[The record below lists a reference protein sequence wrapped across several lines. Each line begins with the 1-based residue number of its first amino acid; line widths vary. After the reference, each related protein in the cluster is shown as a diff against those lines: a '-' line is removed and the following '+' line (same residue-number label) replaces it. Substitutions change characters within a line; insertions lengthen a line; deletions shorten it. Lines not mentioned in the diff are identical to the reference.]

1 MSSINKICREYNWVC
16 KHIKGPLYRIKMQEL
31 YIEVNKA
38 MKDPGLTPEQKLK
51 LIGIVKTMKMF
62 ELIPYILE
70 LDPETEIKLIEDLE
84 PGKDGLPKMSKILP
98 TMMVNTKT
106 GEKVLTLIKESHMKE
121 FMSKAELMSAH
132 NVQLKDK
139 VS

>member
-1 MSSINKICREYNWVC
+1 
-16 KHIKGPLYRIKMQEL
+16 
-31 YIEVNKA
+31 
-38 MKDPGLTPEQKLK
+38 
-51 LIGIVKTMKMF
+51 MF

-70 LDPETEIKLIEDLE
+70 LDPETEIKLIEE
-84 PGKDGLPKMSKILP
+84 PGKDGLPKMSKVLP

>member
-1 MSSINKICREYNWVC
+1 
-16 KHIKGPLYRIKMQEL
+16 
-31 YIEVNKA
+31 
-38 MKDPGLTPEQKLK
+38 
-51 LIGIVKTMKMF
+51 MKMF

-121 FMSKAELMSAH
+121 SHMKEFMSKAELMSAH

>member
-1 MSSINKICREYNWVC
+1 
-16 KHIKGPLYRIKMQEL
+16 
-31 YIEVNKA
+31 
-38 MKDPGLTPEQKLK
+38 
-51 LIGIVKTMKMF
+51 MF

-84 PGKDGLPKMSKILP
+84 PGDGLPKMSKILP

>member
-1 MSSINKICREYNWVC
+1 
-16 KHIKGPLYRIKMQEL
+16 
-31 YIEVNKA
+31 
-38 MKDPGLTPEQKLK
+38 
-51 LIGIVKTMKMF
+51 
-62 ELIPYILE
+62 
-70 LDPETEIKLIEDLE
+70 
-84 PGKDGLPKMSKILP
+84 MSKVLP

-106 GEKVLTLIKESHMKE
+106 GKKVLTLIKESHMKE

>member
-1 MSSINKICREYNWVC
+1 
-16 KHIKGPLYRIKMQEL
+16 
-31 YIEVNKA
+31 
-38 MKDPGLTPEQKLK
+38 
-51 LIGIVKTMKMF
+51 MKMF

-70 LDPETEIKLIEDLE
+70 LDSETEIKLIEDL

>member
-1 MSSINKICREYNWVC
+1 
-16 KHIKGPLYRIKMQEL
+16 
-31 YIEVNKA
+31 
-38 MKDPGLTPEQKLK
+38 
-51 LIGIVKTMKMF
+51 MKMF

-84 PGKDGLPKMSKILP
+84 PGKDGLPKMSKVLP

-132 NVQLKDK
+132 NVQLKNK
-139 VS
+139 IS

>member
-1 MSSINKICREYNWVC
+1 MKI
-16 KHIKGPLYRIKMQEL
+16 
-31 YIEVNKA
+31 
-38 MKDPGLTPEQKLK
+38 
-51 LIGIVKTMKMF
+51 F

-84 PGKDGLPKMSKILP
+84 PGDGLLKMSKILP

>member
-1 MSSINKICREYNWVC
+1 
-16 KHIKGPLYRIKMQEL
+16 
-31 YIEVNKA
+31 
-38 MKDPGLTPEQKLK
+38 
-51 LIGIVKTMKMF
+51 MKMF

-84 PGKDGLPKMSKILP
+84 PGKDGLPKMSKVLPTMMVNTKTGEKVLP

>member
-1 MSSINKICREYNWVC
+1 
-16 KHIKGPLYRIKMQEL
+16 
-31 YIEVNKA
+31 
-38 MKDPGLTPEQKLK
+38 
-51 LIGIVKTMKMF
+51 MKMF
-62 ELIPYILE
+62 ELVPYILALNSE
-70 LDPETEIKLIEDLE
+70 AEIMLIEDLE
-84 PGKDGLPKMSKILP
+84 PGPDGLLPKMSKVFP

>member
-1 MSSINKICREYNWVC
+1 MVITNPRLQLPTSTSSSPVERISFIWV
-16 KHIKGPLYRIKMQEL
+16 IAPR
-31 YIEVNKA
+31 
-38 MKDPGLTPEQKLK
+38 K
-51 LIGIVKTMKMF
+51 LILTAPSIS
-62 ELIPYILE
+62 LE

-139 VS
+139 VSWKLKTKTQKAVL

>member
-1 MSSINKICREYNWVC
+1 
-16 KHIKGPLYRIKMQEL
+16 
-31 YIEVNKA
+31 
-38 MKDPGLTPEQKLK
+38 
-51 LIGIVKTMKMF
+51 MKMF
-62 ELIPYILE
+62 ELVPYILALNSE
-70 LDPETEIKLIEDLE
+70 AEIMLIEDLE
-84 PGKDGLPKMSKILP
+84 PGPDGLPKMSKVFP

-121 FMSKAELMSAH
+121 SMSKAELMSAH

>member
-1 MSSINKICREYNWVC
+1 
-16 KHIKGPLYRIKMQEL
+16 
-31 YIEVNKA
+31 
-38 MKDPGLTPEQKLK
+38 
-51 LIGIVKTMKMF
+51 MF
-62 ELIPYILE
+62 ELVPYILTLNSE
-70 LDPETEIKLIEDLE
+70 AEIMLIEDLE
-84 PGKDGLPKMSKILP
+84 SGPDGLPKMSKVFP

>member
-1 MSSINKICREYNWVC
+1 
-16 KHIKGPLYRIKMQEL
+16 
-31 YIEVNKA
+31 
-38 MKDPGLTPEQKLK
+38 
-51 LIGIVKTMKMF
+51 MF
-62 ELIPYILE
+62 ELVPYILTLNSE
-70 LDPETEIKLIEDLE
+70 AEIILIEDSE
-84 PGKDGLPKMSKILP
+84 PGPDGLPKMSKVFP

-121 FMSKAELMSAH
+121 FMPKAELMSAH

>member
-1 MSSINKICREYNWVC
+1 
-16 KHIKGPLYRIKMQEL
+16 
-31 YIEVNKA
+31 
-38 MKDPGLTPEQKLK
+38 
-51 LIGIVKTMKMF
+51 MKMF

-84 PGKDGLPKMSKILP
+84 PGKGGLPKIKMSKVLP
-98 TMMVNTKT
+98 TMIVNTKT

>member
-1 MSSINKICREYNWVC
+1 
-16 KHIKGPLYRIKMQEL
+16 
-31 YIEVNKA
+31 
-38 MKDPGLTPEQKLK
+38 
-51 LIGIVKTMKMF
+51 MF

-70 LDPETEIKLIEDLE
+70 LDPETEIKLIEDLDLE
-84 PGKDGLPKMSKILP
+84 PGKDGLPKMSKVLP

-106 GEKVLTLIKESHMKE
+106 GEKVLTLIKESYMKE

>member
-1 MSSINKICREYNWVC
+1 
-16 KHIKGPLYRIKMQEL
+16 
-31 YIEVNKA
+31 
-38 MKDPGLTPEQKLK
+38 
-51 LIGIVKTMKMF
+51 
-62 ELIPYILE
+62 
-70 LDPETEIKLIEDLE
+70 
-84 PGKDGLPKMSKILP
+84 MSKVLP

-106 GEKVLTLIKESHMKE
+106 GEKVLTLIKESHTKE

>member
-1 MSSINKICREYNWVC
+1 
-16 KHIKGPLYRIKMQEL
+16 
-31 YIEVNKA
+31 
-38 MKDPGLTPEQKLK
+38 
-51 LIGIVKTMKMF
+51 MKMF
-62 ELIPYILE
+62 ELVPYILTLNSE
-70 LDPETEIKLIEDLE
+70 AEIMLIEDLE
-84 PGKDGLPKMSKILP
+84 PGPDGLPKMSKVFP

-106 GEKVLTLIKESHMKE
+106 REKVLTLIKESHMKE

>member
-1 MSSINKICREYNWVC
+1 
-16 KHIKGPLYRIKMQEL
+16 
-31 YIEVNKA
+31 
-38 MKDPGLTPEQKLK
+38 
-51 LIGIVKTMKMF
+51 MKMF
-62 ELIPYILE
+62 ELVPYILALNSE
-70 LDPETEIKLIEDLE
+70 AEIMPIEDLE
-84 PGKDGLPKMSKILP
+84 PGPDGLPKMSKVFP

>member
-1 MSSINKICREYNWVC
+1 
-16 KHIKGPLYRIKMQEL
+16 
-31 YIEVNKA
+31 
-38 MKDPGLTPEQKLK
+38 
-51 LIGIVKTMKMF
+51 MKMF

-70 LDPETEIKLIEDLE
+70 LDSEAEIKLIEDLE
-84 PGKDGLPKMSKILP
+84 PGPDGLPKMSKVVP

-106 GEKVLTLIKESHMKE
+106 GERVLTLIREDSMKE
-121 FMSKAELMSAH
+121 LMSKAELMSAH

>member
-1 MSSINKICREYNWVC
+1 
-16 KHIKGPLYRIKMQEL
+16 
-31 YIEVNKA
+31 
-38 MKDPGLTPEQKLK
+38 
-51 LIGIVKTMKMF
+51 MF
-62 ELIPYILE
+62 ELVPYILALNSE
-70 LDPETEIKLIEDLE
+70 AEVMLIEDSE

-121 FMSKAELMSAH
+121 FMSKAELMSTH